1 MDNNFYFILLSALIV
16 FFFVITVYSKSQSE
30 QFSQLNSTPT
40 PTPTPNQNENENENS
55 TNVYTLDTRFDYPTK
70 APVNP
75 IAYKSV
81 ILNNIPADKGLF
93 SNQEMIETGYIL
105 NENQQSALVNQLET
119 SGGNMELIKIPLQFN
134 DPVNEQ
140 LRSQEILITP
150 YNAIKYKNC

>member
-30 QFSQLNSTPT
+30 KFSQLIQTPT
-40 PTPTPNQNENENENS
+40 MNQNENS

-105 NENQQSALVNQLET
+105 NQNQQNSLVNQLET